1 MSVIAARIALLCS
14 GTLFKGV
21 NLLMVD
27 VFVKLLSARIDLKQ
41 GERVYKTGVKRV
53 FKEKELEDEWTKR

>member
-14 GTLFKGV
+14 GTLFTGV

-27 VFVKLLSARIDLKQ
+27 VFVKLLSARIYLKQ
-41 GERVYKTGVKRV
+41 GERVEKAGVKRV
-53 FKEKELEDEWTKR
+53 LKEKELEDELTKR